1 MLLKLTKYQK
11 LLIANIP
18 VIIFAPDAI
27 ASFKSLGGDKEFFH
41 KKEEFVPI
49 TSVETFGKFDEIVHS
64 FKTII
69 DKKPVDTANLSK
81 LLNEEVTYKDTLVH
95 LIGRDECLNYFG
107 RDTFIEKY
115 LLSFNFLEAKNDV
128 ETFISSDTL
137 CLVYK
142 PDTSE
147 QDQPEIGNQFS
158 STLLI
163 KLDKNGQVSS
173 ITNNFLSV
181 PLISDETSGLV
192 GKASKLFEYKRRF
205 NAYFFLSFIG
215 LWKSFT
221 NKETLSPTEIALER
235 PKPKKNLEK
244 DV

>member
-11 LLIANIP
+11 LLIANVP
-18 VIIFAPDAI
+18 VLLFAPDAI
-27 ASFKSLGGDKEFFH
+27 ASFKTLGGNKEFFH

-49 TSVETFGKFDEIVHS
+49 TSVETFGKFDEIIHC

-69 DKKPVDTANLSK
+69 NKKPVDIVNLSK
-81 LLNEEVTYKDTLVH
+81 LLKEEVTYKDTLVH
-95 LIGRDECLNYFG
+95 LKGQDECLNYFG
-107 RDTFIEKY
+107 RDHFFEKY
-115 LLSFNFLEAKNDV
+115 FLSFDFFDLKNKV
-128 ETFISSDTL
+128 ETYISSDTL

-147 QDQPEIGNQFS
+147 QDQPESSQYS

-181 PLISDETSGLV
+181 PLISDKTSGLV
-192 GKASKLFEYKRRF
+192 GKASKLFEYKRRL
-205 NAYFFLSFIG
+205 NAYLFLGFIG
-215 LWKSFT
+215 LWNLLT

-244 DV
+244 DI